1 MMSRAVYFDSWKA
14 AHPPS
19 TCQST
24 TCLRTACLVDYN
36 ERRYLEDDRH
46 DYPLFFCIMSD
57 VLCGAL
63 CMRNDTFM
71 FLLLQR
77 PRGDAQLGSN
87 RTKHALRFRNAALQV

>member
-1 MMSRAVYFDSWKA
+1 MSRAVYFDSWKA

-24 TCLRTACLVDYN
+24 ICLRTVCLVDYN

-63 CMRNDTFM
+63 CMRNDTFI
-71 FLLLQR
+71 FSTTTAPAGRR
-77 PRGDAQLGSN
+77 PTWQQSHQACPP
-87 RTKHALRFRNAALQV
+87 FP